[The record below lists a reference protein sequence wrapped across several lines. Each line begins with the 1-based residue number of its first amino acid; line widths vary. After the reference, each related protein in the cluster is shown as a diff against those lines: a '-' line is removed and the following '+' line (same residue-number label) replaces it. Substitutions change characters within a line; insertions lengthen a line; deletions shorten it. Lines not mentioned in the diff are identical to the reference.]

1 VTPWFFQNLGGESCL
16 VALVSRARF
25 EPVTH
30 GLKDKVTIITGA
42 AQGIGAAFA
51 LRFAEEGARVVIGD
65 ILDGKGVAEAIE
77 KSGGEAIFVKTDVT
91 KQNECDALARAASDR
106 FRSIDILVNNA
117 AVFGEL
123 VTGPFMEI
131 SDEEWRRVMD
141 TNAGGPFRCTKAVF
155 PYMKDKGGK
164 IVNVCSAIIF
174 EGMPGFPHYVAS
186 KGAVMAFTRCMARE
200 LGVFSINVNAIA
212 PGFTHSAA
220 GDKVGQKTTIDVSI
234 EDIQMPMR
242 SLKRK
247 TYPEDLVGTAVFLA
261 SEDSR
266 NITGQLIVVDCG
278 LSFH

>member
-1 VTPWFFQNLGGESCL
+1 M
-16 VALVSRARF
+16 R
-25 EPVTH
+25 H
-30 GLKDKVTIITGA
+30 GLKGKVVIITGA

-51 LRFAEEGARVVIGD
+51 VGFAGEGARVVIAD
-65 ILDGKGVAEAIE
+65 ILDGGEVAEAIG
-77 KSGGEAIFVKTDVT
+77 KSGGEAIFVRTDVT
-91 KQNECDALARAASDR
+91 KQNECDALAKAASNR
-106 FRSIDILVNNA
+106 FGSIDILVNNA
-117 AVFGEL
+117 AIFGDL
-123 VTGPFMEI
+123 ATGPFMEI

-141 TNAGGPFRCTKAVF
+141 VNAGGPFRCTKAVF

-164 IVNVCSAIIF
+164 IVNLASATIF

-200 LGVFSINVNAIA
+200 LGVFNINVNAIA

-220 GDKVGQKTTIDVSI
+220 GDKVAQKTVSHASI
-234 EDIQMPMR
+234 EDVQMPMR
-242 SLKRK
+242 SLKRA

>member
-1 VTPWFFQNLGGESCL
+1 M
-16 VALVSRARF
+16 R
-25 EPVTH
+25 
-30 GLKDKVTIITGA
+30 LKDKVTIITGA
-42 AQGIGAAFA
+42 AQGIGATFA
-51 LRFAEEGARVVIGD
+51 AGFAKEGARIVIAD
-65 ILDGKGVAEAIE
+65 ILDGKEVAEAIE
-77 KSGGEAIFVKTDVT
+77 KSGGEAIFVKTDVA
-91 KQNECDALARAASDR
+91 KQDECDALAKAASDR
-106 FRSIDILVNNA
+106 FGSIDILINNA
-117 AVFGEL
+117 AIFGDL

-141 TNAGGPFRCTKAVF
+141 VNAGGPFRCTKAVF

-174 EGMPGFPHYVAS
+174 EAMPGFPHYVAS

-200 LGVFSINVNAIA
+200 LGGFNIYVNAIA

-220 GDKVGQKTTIDVSI
+220 GDKLAQKMMPDVSL

-242 SLKRK
+242 SLKRA

-261 SEDSR
+261 SEESR

-278 LSFH
+278 LVFH